1 MNKSKRSQCV
11 SQERTEP
18 TVTNYDEYLQTAY
31 ERQAERYA
39 IRYGGKDKE

>member
-18 TVTNYDEYLQTAY
+18 IMNYDDYLQTAY
-31 ERQAERYA
+31 ERQAELYA
-39 IRYGGKDKE
+39 IKYGSKDKE